1 MLTTRGRWFLIVAG
15 LILFW
20 SVASFGSPLGD
31 YVPFV
36 LMLGLT
42 TTLWFCGEW
51 MLFALRIRYATNQM
65 TLERTLIQN
74 DRPQPNLWA
83 NVRATVRLTV
93 TLQPD
98 GWRLPF
104 VQLADKVPVGLHIL
118 SGSRRIETVLR
129 RGESVDIEYDVM
141 PTAPG
146 VALFEGIE
154 VRAADLTGFFYKR
167 WFLRVPIESLV
178 LPMLVGEEG
187 NQRSTK
193 RINTMPPPGMH
204 RLRRPGGG
212 SELLDLREY
221 RPGDPPKTI
230 AWKASARRD
239 MLITKEFE
247 NDVPV
252 RCTLFLDT
260 SNAMRL
266 GEPGDTPLAYASGLS
281 ATLAQAIASNR
292 DIVGLCLFDEENTQR
307 MKPARTR
314 IHTMQMLRTFAEA
327 AALQPDFNLTDQPLL
342 QRLCLSLGNELYPEL
357 LVKRIN
363 SKPFGLFWIP
373 LLDSR
378 AKWLLLIPMAFA
390 YSLFTPM
397 GLNAFITVI
406 NEIVRPQSPEDIVP
420 FVVIGLLL
428 LALPL
433 MLTGVFWLI
442 FGLHG
447 FLPPRSRLLAER
459 KRLATLFCTLDGDNP
474 SALERYIHDDQ
485 VFNARANR
493 FLADHRSLPPP
504 DLLDDDGNY
513 RFLGAAKADV
523 LCDAMLRSIGT
534 AKDNELYVILA
545 DLVEL
550 NAEQLEP
557 VLKAIRGARGRHH
570 QVMVLLPWPVDLPDK
585 PDDEPQDRDLTIKRL
600 IESNLFTSYRGK
612 FDRTRTALIRSGAS
626 VLKFYK
632 GDAVRLILQRIEQV
646 RHARIRR

>member
-1 MLTTRGRWFLIVAG
+1 LLTTRGRWFLIVAG
-15 LILFW
+15 LMLFW
-20 SVASFGSPLGD
+20 SIVAIGD
-31 YVPFV
+31 FVPFV
-36 LMLGLT
+36 LMLGIT
-42 TTLWFCGEW
+42 AMLWFCGEW
-51 MLFALRIRYATNQM
+51 MLFALRTRYASNQI

-74 DRPQPNLWA
+74 ERPQPNLWA

-93 TLQPD
+93 TMQPD

-104 VQLADKVPVGLHIL
+104 VQLADNVPVGLHIL
-118 SGSRRIETVLR
+118 SGTRRIETVLQ
-129 RGESVDIEYDVM
+129 RGESIDIEYDVT

-146 VALFEGIE
+146 VALFEGLE

-167 WFLRVPIESLV
+167 WFLRVPMESLV

-187 NQRSTK
+187 NQRATK
-193 RINTMPPPGMH
+193 RINTLPPPGMH

-292 DIVGLCLFDEENTQR
+292 DIVGVCLFDEENTQR

-327 AALQPDFNLTDQPLL
+327 AALQPEFTLTDQPML
-342 QRLCLSLGNELYPEL
+342 QRLSLSLANELYPEL
-357 LVKRIN
+357 LAKPVN
-363 SKPFGLFWIP
+363 SRPFGLFWIP

-378 AKWLLLIPMAFA
+378 AKWLLLIPMAFV
-390 YSLFTPM
+390 YSLFTNE
-397 GLNAFITVI
+397 GLNTFISII
-406 NEIVRPQSPEDIVP
+406 NEIVRPNSPEDFVP
-420 FVVIGLLL
+420 FVVIGLIV
-428 LALPL
+428 LAMPL
-433 MLTGVFWLI
+433 ALTGVFWLI
-442 FGLHG
+442 FGLRG
-447 FLPPRSRLLAER
+447 FFPPRSRLLRER
-459 KRLATLFCTLDGDNP
+459 KTLAALFCGIDGDNP
-474 SALERYIHDDQ
+474 SALERYIHDDEF
-485 VFNARANR
+485 FNARANR

-504 DLLDDDGNY
+504 AMLDDDGNY
-513 RFLGAAKADV
+513 RFLGASKAEV

-557 VLKAIRGARGRHH
+557 VLKAVRAARGRHH
-570 QVMVLLPWPVDLPDK
+570 QVMILLPWPVDLPDK
-585 PDDEPQDRDLTIKRL
+585 PEEEKPDRDLTIKRL
-600 IESNLFTSYRGK
+600 IEDNLYNSYRGK
-612 FDRTRTALIRSGAS
+612 FDRTRNALIRCGAS